1 MQLQSSLM
9 FSLPISSDR
18 KANLYA
24 AYSANDIKGSGTLY
38 QIGQKFMGGA
48 LSSLAGMNLGG
59 MEKAQYFGKVIGL
72 GKKSGKSS
80 YLLGDKFFDK
90 AIFYGVQSLG
100 ADFAYMDKKKFTKR
114 GWYNHFFSF
123 SIGSINGLIHADV
136 PKKSNINF
144 WQSYFGYA
152 AFDYGLNLVNQGYDP
167 YNYKDREM
175 KISIFSLKSFLLS
188 R

>member
-1 MQLQSSLM
+1 MIV
-9 FSLPISSDR
+9 ISCIVSR
-18 KANLYA
+18 
-24 AYSANDIKGSGTLY
+24 IT
-38 QIGQKFMGGA
+38 QKFVGGA
-48 LSSLAGMNLGG
+48 LSSLAGMNLAGVD
-59 MEKAQYFGKVIGL
+59 EAQYFGKLIGK

-80 YLLGDKFFDK
+80 YLFGKKSKFLDKGF
-90 AIFYGVQSLG
+90 FYGLQSY
-100 ADFAYMDKKKFTKR
+100 ASDFAYMDREKFEKR

-144 WQSYFGYA
+144 WQSLIGYGG
-152 AFDYGLNLVNQGYDP
+152 FDYGLNLINQGYDP

-175 KISIFSLKSFLLS
+175 KIGIFSLKSFLLS